1 MPKINDRNELTI
13 NILYWGPG
21 GAGKAKILT
30 YLYKMANDKD
40 LVTPIDELATISEGS
55 TTRFTKLKLVD
66 NEKYFSELKPKKNE
80 LFSSGKDYL
89 RNSEFSDV
97 FFNLYSVGGNPAHQK
112 QRKKNFNGVDGIV
125 FVMDA
130 LKSHWED
137 NVNSLKELKEIAGSN
152 LVKKIPL
159 IIMLNKIDLDNRV
172 AKSKVKLL
180 LKEEGL
186 QKKEGDDYM
195 WSPSIF
201 ETCAEDGK
209 EKGIIESFHEIMRRS
224 SLYLKYGKIKLPRGE
239 ETIRINL
246 TLPESLKKEWENF
259 AKKMLKI
266 SLSQMIRD
274 SVREKRDNYRNK
286 SFLKA
291 GQIDPIEEKI
301 EKIIS
306 KKFRDLMESY
316 ELKPKK

>member
-1 MPKINDRNELTI
+1 MPKINNKNELTI

-55 TTRFTKLKLVD
+55 TTHFTKLKLVD
-66 NEKYFSELKPKKNE
+66 NEKYFSQLKPKENE
-80 LFSSGKDYL
+80 LFSSGKDFL

-125 FVMDA
+125 LVMDA

-137 NVNSLKELKEIAGSN
+137 NINSLKELKGIAGTN

-159 IIMLNKIDLDNRV
+159 IIMLNKIDLDNRYT
-172 AKSKVKLL
+172 KSKVKSL
-180 LKEEGL
+180 LKDEGL
-186 QKKEGDDYM
+186 IVDSGNDNYM
-195 WSPSIF
+195 WNPPIF
-201 ETCAEDGK
+201 ESCANLGK
-209 EKGIIESFHEIMRRS
+209 EKGIVEAFYEIIRRS
-224 SLYLKYGKIKLPRGE
+224 SLYLKYGKLKLPRGE

-246 TLPESLKKEWENF
+246 TLPESLKKEWEGF
-259 AKKMLKI
+259 AKKTLKI

-274 SVREKRDNYRNK
+274 SVREKRENYRNK
-286 SFLKA
+286 SISKA
-291 GQIDPIEEKI
+291 AQIDPIDEKI

-306 KKFRDLMESY
+306 EKFREFR
-316 ELKPKK
+316 ELLKKSN